1 MLRPRVTRAT
11 AQLTALC
18 CARRAGGCAPGRPHG
33 ARQSEPRES
42 CTRPCPCW
50 PQRAHRGNGLG
61 LGPLRP
67 LLSTSLLSATSV
79 LPLRDRS
86 VLLLSPCQP
95 SPSPHS
101 PDSSGA
107 LGVACERAGQRPCRR
122 RRARA
127 RPLPGVSGGPG
138 SVRGPPRGG
147 CPDGPRWERHWA
159 RLSSLKPATG
169 RSCLRAWLC
178 RKMKSGFLRSP
189 ASSRASRRQNRP
201 SVSGVAVID
210 VSVLVTPWAGV
221 SASHM
226 GGVGPKR
233 GPSASPVETGHL
245 AGDVLFPRPQGR
257 SL

>member
-122 RRARA
+122 RRGPCPAAAGGQRRPRFRA
-127 RPLPGVSGGPG
+127 GPSPGWLPRRSAVGKALGASQLPEACHRAFVPEGLALQEDEERLSPQSGFFPG
-138 SVRGPPRGG
+138 FPASKPSVGQRRGRHRCVCPRDAVGRRFRLSHGG
-147 CPDGPRWERHWA
+147 CGSQERTVCIPSGNWA
-159 RLSSLKPATG
+159 
-169 RSCLRAWLC
+169 
-178 RKMKSGFLRSP
+178 SG
-189 ASSRASRRQNRP
+189 
-201 SVSGVAVID
+201 
-210 VSVLVTPWAGV
+210 W
-221 SASHM
+221 
-226 GGVGPKR
+226 
-233 GPSASPVETGHL
+233 
-245 AGDVLFPRPQGR
+245 
-257 SL
+257 